1 MKKND
6 KKQAA
11 SENEQR
17 HDESVRRIISA
28 VKQNMTFSQAAR
40 LVEIED
46 KKLRAAVEDDALKV
60 MIAEMHFSGGTPL
73 DKLSST
79 IKLPLKALEKAKA
92 EMLMDIQATAIE
104 KYREESDMEFPKG
117 EA

>member
-1 MKKND
+1 MLSFSRPASTPGINS
-6 KKQAA
+6 AA
-11 SENEQR
+11 G
-17 HDESVRRIISA
+17 A
-28 VKQNMTFSQAAR
+28 
-40 LVEIED
+40 
-46 KKLRAAVEDDALKV
+46 LRV